1 MIFWHFFIPNAPQSV
16 PCAGCIIHKF
26 GALKCTAQKIAKL
39 LQKIIQLNTYRL
51 SKYCIITGT
60 NVCSDSISTMYYC
73 EGR

>member
-1 MIFWHFFIPNAPQSV
+1 MIFWHFFIPNALQCPV
-16 PCAGCIIHKF
+16 LDVIHKF
-26 GALKCTAQKIAKL
+26 CALKCTAQKIAKL